1 MFMRPNHYASTYKQV
16 GLETEI
22 AGADAHKL
30 VLMLLDGAISAI
42 KLSSIGINKRD
53 YQTKSA
59 QISKA
64 ISIINEGLRA
74 SLDHQQGGQIAGRL
88 DSLYLYITSQL
99 LEANLS
105 NRIEP
110 LDEALELL
118 VMIQDAW
125 KGIKAPAGSPNR
137 MAA

>member
-1 MFMRPNHYASTYKQV
+1 MFMNPNQYASTYRQV
-16 GLETEI
+16 GIETDVSS
-22 AGADAHKL
+22 ANPHKL

-42 KLSSIGINKRD
+42 RLAAIAVEKKDIQSRSS
-53 YQTKSA
+53 QLT
-59 QISKA
+59 KA

-74 SLDHQQGGQIAGRL
+74 SLDHKQGGQIAGRL

-105 NRIEP
+105 NRTGP
-110 LDEALELL
+110 LNEALELL
-118 VMIQDAW
+118 TMIQDAW
-125 KGIKAPAGSPNR
+125 KGIKAPSGSPGR

>member
-1 MFMRPNHYASTYKQV
+1 MFMPLNNHASTYRQV

-22 AGADAHKL
+22 AGADPHRL

-42 KLSSIGINKRD
+42 KLASIGMQKQDISA
-53 YQTKSA
+53 KSM
-59 QISKA
+59 QLSKA

-74 SLDHQQGGQIAGRL
+74 SLDHKQGGQLAGRL

-99 LEANLS
+99 LETNLS

-110 LDEALELL
+110 LNEALELL

-125 KGIKAPAGSPNR
+125 KGIRNPAGSPSR

>member
-1 MFMRPNHYASTYKQV
+1 MFMSPNNHASTYRQV

-22 AGADAHKL
+22 AGADPHRL

-42 KLSSIGINKRD
+42 KLASIGMQKRD
-53 YQTKSA
+53 IPAKSM
-59 QISKA
+59 QLSKA

-74 SLDHQQGGQIAGRL
+74 SLDHKQGGQLAGRL

-110 LDEALELL
+110 LNEALELL
-118 VMIQDAW
+118 AMIQDAW
-125 KGIKAPAGSPNR
+125 KGIRNPAGSPSR

>member
-1 MFMRPNHYASTYKQV
+1 MFTQARQHANTYKQV
-16 GLETEI
+16 GIETEVT
-22 AGADAHKL
+22 GANPHKL

-42 KLSSIGINKRD
+42 RLASINIAKKDIEAKGT
-53 YQTKSA
+53 QL
-59 QISKA
+59 SKA

-74 SLDHQQGGQIAGRL
+74 SLDHQQGGQLAGRL

-105 NRIEP
+105 NRTQP

-118 VMIQDAW
+118 GMIQDAW
-125 KGIKAPAGSPNR
+125 KGIKSPSASSNI

>member
-1 MFMRPNHYASTYKQV
+1 MFTHTRQYANTYKQV

-30 VLMLLDGAISAI
+30 VTMLLDGAISAI
-42 KLSSIGINKRD
+42 RLAAIGIEKKD
-53 YQTKSA
+53 LQTKSA
-59 QISKA
+59 QLSKA

-74 SLDHQQGGQIAGRL
+74 SLDRKQGGQIAGRL

-105 NRIEP
+105 NRTEP
-110 LDEALELL
+110 LKEAIELL
-118 VMIQDAW
+118 GMIHDAW
-125 KGIKAPAGSPNR
+125 KGIRSPAGSPNR

>member
-1 MFMRPNHYASTYKQV
+1 
-16 GLETEI
+16 
-22 AGADAHKL
+22 
-30 VLMLLDGAISAI
+30 MLLDGAISAI
-42 KLSSIGINKRD
+42 KLASIGMQKRD
-53 YQTKSA
+53 IPAKSM
-59 QISKA
+59 QLSKA

-74 SLDHQQGGQIAGRL
+74 SLDHKQGGQIAGRL

-110 LDEALELL
+110 LNEALELL
-118 VMIQDAW
+118 AMIQDAW
-125 KGIKAPAGSPNR
+125 KGIRNPAGSPSR

>member
-1 MFMRPNHYASTYKQV
+1 MFMQTSQYANTYKQV
-16 GLETEI
+16 GLETEV
-22 AGADAHKL
+22 AGADPHKL

-42 KLSSIGINKRD
+42 KLASIGIEKMD
-53 YQTKSA
+53 LQTKSA
-59 QISKA
+59 QLSKA

-99 LEANLS
+99 LEANIS
-105 NRIEP
+105 NRTEP
-110 LDEALELL
+110 LNEALELL

-125 KGIKAPAGSPNR
+125 KGIKSPAGSPNR

>member
-1 MFMRPNHYASTYKQV
+1 MFTHTNHYANTYKQV
-16 GLETEI
+16 GLETEVS
-22 AGADAHKL
+22 GADPHRL

-42 KLSSIGINKRD
+42 KLASIGMQKRD
-53 YQTKSA
+53 IPAKSM
-59 QISKA
+59 QLSKA

-74 SLDHQQGGQIAGRL
+74 SLDHKQGGQIAGRL

-110 LDEALELL
+110 LNEALELL
-118 VMIQDAW
+118 AMIQDAW
-125 KGIKAPAGSPNR
+125 KGIRNPAGSPSR

>member
-1 MFMRPNHYASTYKQV
+1 MFTQTSQYANTYKQV

-22 AGADAHKL
+22 AGADPHKL
-30 VLMLLDGAISAI
+30 VMMLLDGAISAT
-42 KLSSIGINKRD
+42 KLASIGIQKRD
-53 YQTKSA
+53 IQSKSA
-59 QISKA
+59 QLSKA

-74 SLDHQQGGQIAGRL
+74 SLDHKQGGQIASRL

-105 NRIEP
+105 NRTEP
-110 LDEALELL
+110 LNEALELL

>member
-1 MFMRPNHYASTYKQV
+1 MFTHPNHYASTYRQV
-16 GLETEI
+16 GLETEV

-30 VLMLLDGAISAI
+30 VMMLLDGAISAI
-42 KLSSIGINKRD
+42 KLSSIGIQKKD
-53 YQTKSA
+53 YQAKSA
-59 QISKA
+59 QLSKA

-74 SLDHQQGGQIAGRL
+74 SLDHKQGGQIAGRL

-105 NRIEP
+105 NRTEP
-110 LDEALELL
+110 LNEALELL

-125 KGIKAPAGSPNR
+125 RGIRNPAGSPSR

>member
-1 MFMRPNHYASTYKQV
+1 MFMQASQYAKTYKQV
-16 GLETEI
+16 GLETEVS
-22 AGADAHKL
+22 GADPHKL

-42 KLSSIGINKRD
+42 KLASIGIEKKD
-53 YQTKSA
+53 LQTKSA
-59 QISKA
+59 QLSKA

-74 SLDHQQGGQIAGRL
+74 SLDHKQGGQIAGRL

-105 NRIEP
+105 NQAEP
-110 LDEALELL
+110 LKEALELL

-125 KGIKAPAGSPNR
+125 KGIRNPAGSPGR

>member
-1 MFMRPNHYASTYKQV
+1 MFTPPNNHASTYRQV

-22 AGADAHKL
+22 AGADPHRL

-42 KLSSIGINKRD
+42 KLASIGMQKRD
-53 YQTKSA
+53 IPAKSM
-59 QISKA
+59 QLSKA

-74 SLDHQQGGQIAGRL
+74 SLDHKQGGQIAGRL

-99 LEANLS
+99 LEAKLS
-105 NRIEP
+105 IRIEP
-110 LDEALELL
+110 LNEALELL
-118 VMIQDAW
+118 AMIQDAW
-125 KGIKAPAGSPNR
+125 KGIRNQAGSPSR

>member
-1 MFMRPNHYASTYKQV
+1 MYLQTHQHANTYRQV
-16 GLETEI
+16 GLETEVT
-22 AGADAHKL
+22 GADPHKL

-42 KLSSIGINKRD
+42 KLAAISMAKKDIEA
-53 YQTKSA
+53 KSM
-59 QISKA
+59 QLSKA
-64 ISIINEGLRA
+64 IAIVNEGLRA
-74 SLDHQQGGQIAGRL
+74 SLDHQQGGQLAGRL

-105 NRIEP
+105 NQTVP

-118 VMIQDAW
+118 GMIQDAW
-125 KGIKAPAGSPNR
+125 KGIRSPAGSPKR

>member
-1 MFMRPNHYASTYKQV
+1 MFTHASQYANTYKQV
-16 GLETEI
+16 GLETEV
-22 AGADAHKL
+22 AGAGPHKL
-30 VLMLLDGAISAI
+30 VTMLLDGAISAI
-42 KLSSIGINKRD
+42 KLGVIGMENKD
-53 YQTKSA
+53 LKTKSA
-59 QISKA
+59 QLSKA

-74 SLDHQQGGQIAGRL
+74 SLDHKQGGQIASRL

-110 LDEALELL
+110 LKEALELL
-118 VMIQDAW
+118 TMIHDAW
-125 KGIKAPAGSPNR
+125 KGIRAPAGSPNR

>member
-1 MFMRPNHYASTYKQV
+1 MFTRPSQYANTYKQV

-22 AGADAHKL
+22 TSADPHKL

-42 KLSSIGINKRD
+42 KLGAIGVQNRD
-53 YQTKSA
+53 LKTKST
-59 QISKA
+59 QLSKA

-74 SLDHQQGGQIAGRL
+74 SLDHKQGGQIAGRL

-105 NRIEP
+105 NRTEP
-110 LDEALELL
+110 LREALELL
-118 VMIQDAW
+118 GMIQDAW
-125 KGIKAPAGSPNR
+125 KGIRSPAGSPNR